1 MEKEKSKEKNTLL
14 ESLTPQKIVKELDK
28 YIIGQGEAKK
38 SVAIALRNR
47 YRRQQVK
54 EEMQEDIT
62 PKNIIMMGPTGVGK
76 TEVARRLAKL
86 VDAPFV
92 KVESTKF
99 TEVGYVGRDV
109 ESIIRDLISVAVNGE
124 KKKMLKTVEKE
135 ALKQAN
141 EIILS
146 ILFPQ
151 GNNNNFHQSEKRSQQ
166 NNFSMTLDI
175 KDDKNEEK
183 KNDEERER
191 INRTRE
197 KIKKKLE
204 NGGCEDTEIEINVP
218 KKNSGFPSFNVM
230 GVDPSMGFE
239 QMEGMMQNLFNSMKG
254 NKNSHKKVKVKDAR
268 KILKED
274 IADQLV
280 DMEKVV
286 SIATEKTEKM
296 GIVFLDE
303 IDKIASSQHKGADVS
318 REGVQ
323 RDILPLV
330 EGSAVNTKYGVIKT
344 NHILFISAGA
354 FHISS
359 PNDLIP
365 ELQGR
370 FPIRVQLESLSV
382 EDLQLVLTQPK
393 NSLIKQYSALLKTE
407 GIEID
412 FDKKAVSRIAEIAQE
427 CNTETQNTGARRLA
441 TVVEKLLEDLLF
453 KASDLKNKKVKI
465 DEKYVNDKLGKII
478 EKNDIK
484 KYIL

>member
-1 MEKEKSKEKNTLL
+1 
-14 ESLTPQKIVKELDK
+14 
-28 YIIGQGEAKK
+28 
-38 SVAIALRNR
+38 
-47 YRRQQVK
+47 
-54 EEMQEDIT
+54 
-62 PKNIIMMGPTGVGK
+62 
-76 TEVARRLAKL
+76 
-86 VDAPFV
+86 
-92 KVESTKF
+92 
-99 TEVGYVGRDV
+99 
-109 ESIIRDLISVAVNGE
+109 
-124 KKKMLKTVEKE
+124 MLKTVEKE

-151 GNNNNFHQSEKRSQQ
+151 GNNNNFHQSEKRNQQ

-175 KDDKNEEK
+175 KDDKSEEK

-204 NGGCEDTEIEINVP
+204 NGGYEDTEIEINVP
-218 KKNSGFPSFNVM
+218 KKNGGFPSFNVM

-254 NKNSHKKVKVKDAR
+254 NKNSLKKVKVKDAR

-407 GIEID
+407 GIEIE

>member
-1 MEKEKSKEKNTLL
+1 MKKDIKNTLL
-14 ESLTPQKIVKELDK
+14 ESLTPQKIVRELDK
-28 YIIGQGEAKK
+28 YIIGQGDAKK
-38 SVAIALRNR
+38 SVAVALRNR
-47 YRRQQVK
+47 YRRQQVN

-62 PKNIIMMGPTGVGK
+62 PKNIIMIGPTGVGK
-76 TEVARRLAKL
+76 TEVARRLASL

-109 ESIIRDLISVAVNGE
+109 ESIIRDLIAIAVSGE

-135 ALKQAN
+135 ALREADK
-141 EIILS
+141 IILN
-146 ILFPQ
+146 ILYPQ
-151 GNNNNFHQSEKRSQQ
+151 GNNPERKEEENEQ

-175 KDDKNEEK
+175 KDK
-183 KNDEERER
+183 KKEVDEETER

-204 NGGCEDTEIEINVP
+204 NKGYEETEIEINVP
-218 KKNSGFPSFNVM
+218 TKNNNIPSFNVM
-230 GVDPSMGFE
+230 GFDPSMGFD
-239 QMEGMMQNLFNSMKG
+239 QMEGMMQNLFNSIKG
-254 NKNSHKKVKVKDAR
+254 NKNSIKKVKVKDAR
-268 KILKED
+268 KILKEN
-274 IADQLV
+274 IADKLI

-286 SIATEKTEKM
+286 SVATEKTEKM

-303 IDKIASSQHKGADVS
+303 IDKIASNSRQGADVS

-330 EGSAVNTKYGVIKT
+330 EGSSVNTKYGVIKT

-370 FPIRVQLESLSV
+370 FPIRVQLDSLSV
-382 EDLQLVLTQPK
+382 EDLELVLTQPK
-393 NSLIKQYSALLKTE
+393 NSLLKQYSALLATE
-407 GIEID
+407 GVEIN
-412 FDKKAVSRIAEIAQE
+412 FDKKAISRIAKIAQE
-427 CNTETQNTGARRLA
+427 CNTETQNTGARRLS
-441 TVVEKLLEDLLF
+441 TVVEKLLGDLLF
-453 KASDLKNKKVKI
+453 KASDLKSKKVNI